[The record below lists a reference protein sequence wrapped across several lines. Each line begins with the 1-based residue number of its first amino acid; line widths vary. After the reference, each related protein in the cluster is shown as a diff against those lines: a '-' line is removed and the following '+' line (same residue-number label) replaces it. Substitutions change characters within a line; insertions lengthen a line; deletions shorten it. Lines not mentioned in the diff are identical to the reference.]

1 MNEDLKKQ
9 LLDLGLTEDQIEKLA
24 AEGVETPS
32 DMQLLSE
39 QDIKEKT
46 GAGLIAVKKLIV
58 NFAPKVT
65 PSTSMSFDVTGILP
79 DVPSDESWLMAL
91 RAGGILKVEQS
102 TVISAIR
109 AALAD
114 KVGLYLLP
122 SKLLI
127 RMERFADDN
136 VESAPKEYFLMRKLI
151 TKHNYAEIF
160 EAIDGLDGTFVTETR
175 KKSFLAKVDEL
186 LWPEVISFYEQ
197 LKNWIEAYAQTQN
210 SPNAITGA
218 IAVALNS
225 FANGGKMSGGVITPV
240 PDAGVLRDA
249 ADSLNDSINRVFAG
263 VGVQIAAA
271 LAFDASG
278 IKKILANDQLP
289 SLVGAANR
297 DQMLRML
304 EADVPATYP
313 RLETNLTKFVLSV
326 LKVKDI
332 ATDDEF
338 QYFNLLYMLGSQ
350 IPWEKL
356 SKKGAASLGGKRQ
369 L

>member
-1 MNEDLKKQ
+1 
-9 LLDLGLTEDQIEKLA
+9 
-24 AEGVETPS
+24 
-32 DMQLLSE
+32 
-39 QDIKEKT
+39 
-46 GAGLIAVKKLIV
+46 
-58 NFAPKVT
+58 
-65 PSTSMSFDVTGILP
+65 
-79 DVPSDESWLMAL
+79 
-91 RAGGILKVEQS
+91 
-102 TVISAIR
+102 
-109 AALAD
+109 
-114 KVGLYLLP
+114 LLP